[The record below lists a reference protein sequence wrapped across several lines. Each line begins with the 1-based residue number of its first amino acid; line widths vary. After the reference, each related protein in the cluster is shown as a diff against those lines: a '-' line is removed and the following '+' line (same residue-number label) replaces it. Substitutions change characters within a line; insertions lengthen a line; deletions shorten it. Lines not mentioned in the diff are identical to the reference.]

1 LVSTGVIVSPSESKR
16 NFDQVYS
23 KFEVSVVRF
32 KTSDF
37 ANDVKI
43 ADDEIAK
50 YYESTKEQLKSE
62 EKRKVQFVALTLSE
76 PEKKLTGKERV
87 DALQKLSDKANDVV
101 QALAEKNAEFAGVA
115 AKFQLPVK
123 NTADFSQ
130 SAPYPE
136 LKQDSQLI

>member
-1 LVSTGVIVSPSESKR
+1 MKELISTGIMVSPAESKR

-32 KTSDF
+32 KTSEF
-37 ANDVKI
+37 ANEVKI

-50 YYESTKEQLKSE
+50 CSESAKEQLKSE

-76 PEKKLTGKERV
+76 PEKKLTGEEQV

-101 QALAEKNAEFAGVA
+101 QALARRAQILVQSR
-115 AKFQLPVK
+115 AKFQVPVRRLASSHK
-123 NTADFSQ
+123 RS
-130 SAPYPE
+130 
-136 LKQDSQLI
+136 LIRS

>member
-1 LVSTGVIVSPSESKR
+1 MKELISTGIMVSPAESKR

-43 ADDEIAK
+43 ADDEYRKGRRKRQGTA
-50 YYESTKEQLKSE
+50 E
-62 EKRKVQFVALTLSE
+62 ERGKAQSAIRCPHLSE

-101 QALAEKNAEFAGVA
+101 QALAEKGADFGAVA
-115 AKFQLPVK
+115 SKFQVPVK
-123 NTADFSQ
+123 ATGEFTQA
-130 SAPYPE
+130 A
-136 LKQDSQLI
+136 